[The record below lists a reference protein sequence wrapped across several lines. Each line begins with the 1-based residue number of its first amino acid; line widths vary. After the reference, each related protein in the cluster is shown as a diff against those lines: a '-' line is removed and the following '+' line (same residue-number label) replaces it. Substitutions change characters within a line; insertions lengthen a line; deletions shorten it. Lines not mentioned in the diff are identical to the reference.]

1 MSTLDNLKREA
12 KQWLKLLRAQD
23 PAARIRLTSAWPG
36 APAEPVLRDVQHAL
50 AREHGFDNWIAF
62 KDAIGRRDAA
72 PTPEAE
78 RSTADVTGSF
88 IRYACW
94 DHHTHGD
101 SDYQSHAQ
109 NAMRLLARH
118 PRLAS
123 DTLQGAI
130 VCGNLPVVQR
140 LLSADPEAARAKGGP
155 RGWEPLL
162 YLCFARLPL
171 PALDEHAVAIAG
183 LLLDRGADP
192 NTYYM
197 AGSAKYSA
205 LVGVAGEGEQ
215 AAPRH
220 HVYKETLYR
229 LLLQR
234 GAGPYDIQ
242 VLYNTHFSG
251 DMLWWLRLTYAHD
264 SERGDTTAW
273 LDPTWTML
281 DMGGYGPGAYFV
293 LRIAVEKN
301 DFALAEW
308 ALAHGADPNL
318 TSSSH
323 PKFKPKLSLYQ
334 AAVARGHHDMADLL
348 VRHGAEPRVVA
359 LGPEE
364 EFVQAC
370 LQSDTARIRALA
382 KAHPEFLQSHRAMHA
397 AAERN
402 LPEVVA
408 ALLDLGVPI
417 EIEDVHKQRPLH
429 AAAGANAIA
438 AAQLLIDRGAEIDP
452 EETQWGATPLGFAI
466 YGNQREMIELLAPL
480 TRSVWHLVRLGRT
493 ARLREVLAAEPAR
506 ATQGAASGYTPLMGL
521 PDDEERGLEAVEL
534 LLAHGADPSVRNRD
548 EGLTA
553 ADYAHQRGLY
563 KVAQRLEAAAPPAPQ
578 TPPGPTLEKFE
589 QLAKDV
595 VVAFESGE
603 PAALQRLADHYG
615 GPVDWDRVR
624 EGVRWYL
631 QTVPESELP
640 GGYVALPHARLVVAR
655 RAGFQNWQDLVR
667 VLNPTLP
674 SAARGVI
681 PDRYTPDLGPGMIR
695 PIELSAGLRMRMPD
709 GTHITTAQVWD
720 MLTSCRNGDFERVRE
735 LVASQPALVLCD
747 YNYMAPLHLAV
758 REGHFGIVE
767 FLCAHGAANPKYVT
781 YPYRETLVTQARDRG
796 YDAIAETLAS
806 WYARDNTGRTEDEG
820 GEILYERDEERER
833 FQRLVNH
840 DALQEVRDV
849 LRDRPEL
856 ARDEFAFWSEGILSM
871 PANRRHR
878 QMIELLLEHGAEV
891 PQISKWGAWYYFKH
905 EDIAALL
912 LERGMNPQ
920 HMNCPHTTL
929 LHDMAYTGDM
939 RKAALLLDRGADLDA
954 VDEEFR
960 STPLGLAARFGKR
973 EMVEFLLDRG
983 ADPNRAGAPW
993 GTPLEWARKKGHAE
1007 IEARLRSGGAS
1018 GPTMRRRPP
1027 KDTSA
1032 LDRVSADLWTAI
1044 NENDASA
1051 LSRLLR
1057 DHRTLIAEH
1066 RPGFAHLDA
1075 ETILARRHSARGLP
1089 VRPDIRALE
1098 REAEAEGGG
1107 DAGRQAVATAYGA
1120 GTWERLALAV
1130 RLVDAI
1136 WRDDLAVV
1144 QALIDAHPA
1153 LLHEDALIRT
1163 SSNWGPPMTY
1173 AANVG
1178 RHRIISWLHKRGA
1191 KDLDTAMDRA
1201 VLQGQIDIARMLLDL
1216 GASPPDQRMLEG
1228 PAETLN
1234 AEGMAFVV
1242 ELGVPLTNETAP
1254 IALVLETYSR
1264 NPLGKHQILELFAR
1278 HGVTLPDTPPM
1289 AVHRGRIDLLEKH
1302 LRRDP
1307 QLFSRTFM
1315 HQEMFPLELG
1325 CHSDERAALTG
1336 TPLGGSGLLNMCIE
1350 YDEMEMAAWMI
1361 ERGADVNLRARVDA
1375 EGFGG
1380 HTPLF
1385 NSVVCLGGGRNRH
1398 AEFARLLL
1406 ARGADPAVRASL
1418 RKTLQGTE
1426 DDSLHEYRDVTAI
1439 EWGERFHV
1447 RSIVNELA
1455 LDLIRRSVVRK

>member
-1 MSTLDNLKREA
+1 MSTLDNLRREA
-12 KQWLKLLRAQD
+12 KHWLKALRAQD
-23 PAARIRLTSAWPG
+23 PSARARLMAVWPAAPETPT
-36 APAEPVLRDVQHAL
+36 LRDVQHAL

-62 KDAIGRRDAA
+62 KDAVGRRAA
-72 PTPEAE
+72 AAVSEPDRA
-78 RSTADVTGSF
+78 TADVTDSF

-94 DHHTHGD
+94 DHHTHGS
-101 SDYQSHAQ
+101 SDYQSHAHS
-109 NAMRLLARH
+109 AMRLLARY
-118 PRLAS
+118 PELGS
-123 DTLQGAI
+123 DTLAGAI
-130 VCGNLPVVQR
+130 VCGNLPLVRQM
-140 LLSADPEAARAKGGP
+140 LSADPEGARTKGGP

-162 YLCFARLPL
+162 YLCYARLPL
-171 PALDEHAVAIAG
+171 PALDEHAVAIAS

-215 AAPRH
+215 DAPRRH
-220 HVYKETLYR
+220 AYKEGLYR

-251 DMLWWLRLTYAHD
+251 EILWWLRLTYAHD
-264 SERGDTTAW
+264 AERGDTTAW
-273 LDPTWTML
+273 QDPRWSML

-301 DFALAEW
+301 DFTLAEW
-308 ALAHGADPNL
+308 VLTHGGNPND

-323 PKFKPKLSLYQ
+323 AKFKPKFSLYQ
-334 AAVARGHHDMADLL
+334 EAVARGHREMAELL
-348 VRHGAEPRVVA
+348 ARHGAEPLVVA
-359 LGPEE
+359 LEPREA
-364 EFVQAC
+364 FVQAC
-370 LQSDTARIRALA
+370 LQADLKRILALA
-382 KAHPEFLQSHRAMHA
+382 AEHPQLVASHRAIHA

-408 ALLDLGVPI
+408 LLLDLGVPI
-417 EIEDVHKQRPLH
+417 EVEDDHKQRPLH

-438 AAQLLIDRGAEIDP
+438 VAQLLIARGAEIDP
-452 EETQWGATPLGFAI
+452 EETQWGATPLGFAV

-480 TRSVWHLVRLGRT
+480 TRSVWHLVRLGST
-493 ARLREVLAAEPAR
+493 ERLREVLAADPAR
-506 ATQGAASGYTPLMGL
+506 ANEGAGGGYTPLMGL
-521 PDDEERGLEAVEL
+521 PDDEDRALEAVDL
-534 LLAHGADPSVRNRD
+534 LLAHGADPSVRTRHENR
-548 EGLTA
+548 TA
-553 ADYAHQRGLY
+553 AEYARQRGLY
-563 KVAQRLEAAAPPAPQ
+563 KVAQRLEAAAPPARRAPA
-578 TPPGPTLEKFE
+578 GPTLEKFE

-603 PAALQRLADHYG
+603 PAALQRIADYYG
-615 GPVDWDRVR
+615 GPVDWDRLR

-631 QTVPESELP
+631 RSVPESELP
-640 GGYVALPHARLVVAR
+640 EGYVGLAHARLVVAK
-655 RAGFQNWQDLVR
+655 RAGFQNWQHLEN
-667 VLNPTLP
+667 VLNPT
-674 SAARGVI
+674 SAGTTRAAI

-695 PIELSAGLRMRMPD
+695 PIELSASLRMRMPD
-709 GTHITTAQVWD
+709 GTHFTTAQVWD
-720 MLTSCRNGDFERVRE
+720 MLTSARNGDFERVRE
-735 LVASQPALVLCD
+735 LVASQPALVVCD

-758 REGHFGIVE
+758 REGHFGTVR
-767 FLCAHGAANPKYVT
+767 FLCEHGAANPKYVT

-796 YDAIAETLAS
+796 YDAIAETLES
-806 WYARDNTGRTEDEG
+806 WYARENAERKEDEG
-820 GEILYERDEERER
+820 GEILYERDDEQER

-840 DALQEVRDV
+840 DGIQEVRDM
-849 LRDRPEL
+849 LRARPEL

-878 QMIELLLEHGAEV
+878 PMIELLLEHGAEV
-891 PQISKWGAWYYFKH
+891 PQVSKWGAWYYFKH

-912 LERGMNPQ
+912 LERGMNPH
-920 HMNCPHTTL
+920 HMNCHHTTL
-929 LHDMAYTGDM
+929 LHDMAYTGDV
-939 RKAALLLDRGADLDA
+939 RKAALLLDRGADVDA

-993 GTPLEWARKKGHAE
+993 ATPLEWSRKKRHAE
-1007 IEARLRSGGAS
+1007 IEAVLRSGGAS
-1018 GPTMRRRPP
+1018 KTTARRQPA

-1032 LDRVSADLWTAI
+1032 IERISADLWNAI
-1044 NENDASA
+1044 NDNDAVA

-1057 DHRTLIAEH
+1057 DHRALIAEH

-1075 ETILARRHSARGLP
+1075 ETILARRHSPRGLP

-1098 REAEAEGGG
+1098 REVAAEGGG

-1144 QALIDAHPA
+1144 QEVIDAHPA
-1153 LLHEDALIRT
+1153 LLHEAALIRT

-1178 RHRIISWLHKRGA
+1178 HHRIISWLHKRGA

-1201 VLQGQIDIARMLLDL
+1201 VLQGQIDIARMLLDM
-1216 GASPPDQRMLEG
+1216 GASPPDHRSMEG

-1234 AEGMAFVV
+1234 AEGMSFVV
-1242 ELGVPLTNETAP
+1242 DLGVPLTNETAP

-1264 NPLGKHQILELFAR
+1264 HPLGKHQILELFAR

-1289 AVHRGRIDLLEKH
+1289 AVHRGRIDLLETT

-1307 QLFSRTFM
+1307 KLFSRTFT
-1315 HQEMFPLELG
+1315 HQEMFPPEVG
-1325 CHSDERAALTG
+1325 CHGDEKAALTG

-1385 NSVVCLGGGRNRH
+1385 NTVVCLGGGRNRH
-1398 AEFARLLL
+1398 AEFVRLLL
-1406 ARGADPAVRASL
+1406 SRGADPTVRASL
-1418 RKTLQGTE
+1418 RKALQGSE
-1426 DDSLHEYRDVTAI
+1426 DDSLHEYHNVTAV

-1447 RSIVNELA
+1447 RSVVNELA
-1455 LDLIRRSVVRK
+1455 LDLVRRSVARR